1 MVRVGL
7 VKHKDNLYL
16 FLPLQGFWKR
26 PTSVEEMANRKASLA
41 LWRDEYRIHY
51 GLATV
56 EEIEAEREEQRRHR
70 HADVTSA
77 KEAKAKAEEEKA
89 IAAHSGVTVVVSVKE
104 KEEQPPP
111 AAAVDKNILD
121 ELAEAAAEATI
132 E

>member
-7 VKHKDNLYL
+7 VKHL